1 MKIKNKKYVEGAN
14 NLIKKDT
21 PIMEILRLTPQ
32 AREIFA
38 RHGMGCIGC
47 LASTTETLEN
57 GAKMHNIDVEALL
70 CELNAVC
77 LPK

>member
-1 MKIKNKKYVEGAN
+1 MIEKN
-14 NLIKKDT
+14 T
-21 PIMEILRLTPQ
+21 PIMEILRLNPR

-57 GAKMHNIDVEALL
+57 GAKMHGINVDALL
-70 CELNAVC
+70 RELNADD
-77 LPK
+77 LPE

>member
-1 MKIKNKKYVEGAN
+1 
-14 NLIKKDT
+14 
-21 PIMEILRLTPQ
+21 MEILRLNPR

-57 GAKMHNIDVEALL
+57 GAKMHGINVDALL
-70 CELNAVC
+70 RELNADD

>member
-1 MKIKNKKYVEGAN
+1 M
-14 NLIKKDT
+14 IKKNT
-21 PIMEILRLTPQ
+21 PIMEILRLNPR

-57 GAKMHNIDVEALL
+57 GAKMHGINVDALL
-70 CELNAVC
+70 RELNADD

>member
-1 MKIKNKKYVEGAN
+1 MIEKN
-14 NLIKKDT
+14 T
-21 PIMEILRLTPQ
+21 PIMEILRLNPR

-57 GAKMHNIDVEALL
+57 GAKMHGINVDALL
-70 CELNAVC
+70 RELNADD